1 MKKLIVILI
10 ISTGLILSCLGY
22 VGHILFEYHESN
34 VEYEEI
40 QKTYVEDFDEDASV
54 FHESP
59 IPYRDIDMEGL
70 LSQNPDFVC
79 WLSYADGNVDY
90 PVLKEQE
97 TDINGYLHRT
107 FEGQANGAGCLFI
120 PYDASDGFTDNNT
133 FVYGHNMKNGSM
145 FGSLKKIFRDPKANF
160 TDPYFYVWTKDGE
173 AVMYRVISMYV
184 TDKDSSFFGVPKGN
198 SAYDEYLSD
207 ILGAGSMNG
216 FIPFTDSEE
225 LAMDNRNP
233 IVTFSVCYGQAGT
246 RNRLLVHGIEI
257 YKETYERRA
266 P

>member
-1 MKKLIVILI
+1 MKKLFI
-10 ISTGLILSCLGY
+10 ILILSICLILLCLGY
-22 VGHILFEYHESN
+22 VGRIIFEYHESDM
-34 VEYEEI
+34 EYEEI
-40 QKTYVEDFDEDASV
+40 HRTYVEDIDTAVPVSY
-54 FHESP
+54 ESP
-59 IPYRDIDMEGL
+59 ISYRDIDLEGL

-79 WLSYADGNVDY
+79 WLSYADGDVDY
-90 PVLKEQE
+90 PIVKEQE
-97 TDINGYLHRT
+97 DDINGYLHRT

-120 PYDASDGFTDNNT
+120 PYDASYNFTDSNT

-160 TDPYFYVWTKDGE
+160 TDPYFYVWTRDWE

-184 TDKDSSFFGVPKGN
+184 TDKDSSFFGIPKGD

-207 ILGAGSMNG
+207 ILKAGSMNG
-216 FIPFTDSEE
+216 FIPFTEAEE
-225 LAMDNRNP
+225 QAMTDRNP
-233 IVTFSVCYGQAGT
+233 IVTFSVCYGHAGT

-257 YKETYERRA
+257 YREIYERRE